1 MVINIS
7 TENIFDN
14 RQVDQIE
21 QQFKNVK
28 VDAMQKGM
36 ASAMANLLSNFIPLH
51 QRALR
56 GFIFYSFQEWQQNSK
71 AFLADMNNAEVSLEA
86 KFNITDEIN
95 AILLDKLTR
104 VLIDEKDKPVLENGI
119 NEGTKMLRNILEKQ
133 WGS

>member
-1 MVINIS
+1 MVITIS

-51 QRALR
+51 KRALR

-95 AILLDKLTR
+95 DILLDKLTR